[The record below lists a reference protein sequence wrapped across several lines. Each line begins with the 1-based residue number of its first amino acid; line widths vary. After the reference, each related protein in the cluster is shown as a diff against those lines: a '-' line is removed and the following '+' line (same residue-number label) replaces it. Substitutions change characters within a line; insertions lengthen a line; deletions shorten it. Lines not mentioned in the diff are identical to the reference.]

1 MSQTEHK
8 NISKIISISVSRFSL
23 DSVTA
28 LYARQFCQQS
38 GSRLK
43 STV

>member
-8 NISKIISISVSRFSL
+8 NISKIVSISIAVL
-23 DSVTA
+23 A
-28 LYARQFCQQS
+28 LILLLMYHARQFCQQS

-43 STV
+43 STG